1 MRPPDLALHRTRHS
15 GGSLA
20 WRVGGIGPPVV
31 LVHGGSGSWTHWIR
45 NIPALGESHQILLP
59 DMPGFGESEGLPLSD
74 SLDPLA
80 GALLDGLRTLIGER
94 SFHLVGF
101 SFGGLVAARMALL
114 ARPHVHRLVLV
125 GASGFGLP
133 TSLRLP
139 LKSWRGLAPS
149 EQLAIHAHNLHV
161 LMLAGGVDDDAIQ
174 LQAANAQRARLNS
187 RPWSNR
193 PILRHTL
200 GELSLPLGA
209 IWGGCDAILQDD
221 LDRRIAVLRKCDPAC
236 PVEIIE
242 GAGHWV
248 AYEAPDRFAAALLP
262 MLT

>member
-1 MRPPDLALHRTRHS
+1 MV
-15 GGSLA
+15 
-20 WRVGGIGPPVV
+20 WQVGGAGPPVV

-45 NIPALGESHQILLP
+45 NLPALAPHHQLLLP
-59 DMPGFGESEGLPLSD
+59 DMPGFGDSDALPLAD

-80 GALLDGLRTLIGER
+80 VALLKGVGTLIGER
-94 SFHLVGF
+94 PFHLVGF

-114 ARPHVHRLVLV
+114 ARPRVQRLVLV

-139 LKSWRGLAPS
+139 LQSWRGLDPAD
-149 EQLAIHAHNLHV
+149 QDAVHAHNLRV
-161 LMLAGGVDDDAIQ
+161 LMLAGRVNDEAVR

-193 PILRHTL
+193 PILRETL
-200 GELSLPLGA
+200 AKLTLPLGA
-209 IWGGCDAILQDD
+209 IWGARDTILQDD
-221 LDRRIAVLRKCDPAC
+221 LERRIAVLRRCDPAC

-248 AYEAPDRFAAALLP
+248 AYEAPDRFAAAVLP